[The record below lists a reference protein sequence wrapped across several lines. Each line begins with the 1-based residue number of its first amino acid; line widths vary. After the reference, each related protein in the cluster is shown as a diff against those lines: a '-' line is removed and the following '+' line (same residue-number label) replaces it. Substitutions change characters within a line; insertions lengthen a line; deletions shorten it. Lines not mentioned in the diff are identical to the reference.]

1 MNYQMKADKNRL
13 QIFHE
18 GRKRRVFVGEL
29 IYDKEQNRYE
39 LIYDKSYTRSMSAIP
54 IGPDLDLFKLNNV
67 SDKGKLFSSFLDR
80 IPDKSNPA
88 YQDYCKAQKISP
100 DEKDPIIL
108 LGTIGK
114 RGPSSFVFE
123 FVYSS
128 EFNPCD
134 IVKLREQLQLSQHD
148 FSEAFDISKSTL
160 QRIEAK
166 KSYDLNTLKRIQ
178 ILLEFPEV
186 ALWQLKQTGS
196 RVHKDVLSKLIQYFV
211 HERP

>member
-1 MNYQMKADKNRL
+1 MPTLKVLYQL
-13 QIFHE
+13 
-18 GRKRRVFVGEL
+18 GRSL
-29 IYDKEQNRYE
+29 I
-39 LIYDKSYTRSMSAIP
+39 
-54 IGPDLDLFKLNNV
+54 LFKLNHL
-67 SDKGKLFSSFLDR
+67 SETGKLFSSFIDR

-88 YQDYCKAQKISP
+88 YKDYCKAQRISF
-100 DEKDPIIL
+100 DEKNPIIL

-114 RGPSSFVFE
+114 RGPSSFIFE

-134 IVKLREQLQLSQHD
+134 IVKLREQLQISQHD
-148 FSEAFDISKSTL
+148 FAEAFDISKTTL
-160 QRIEAK
+160 QRIESE

-196 RVHKDVLSKLIQYFV
+196 RVHKDVLSKLIVYF
-211 HERP
+211 EKDIAQQP